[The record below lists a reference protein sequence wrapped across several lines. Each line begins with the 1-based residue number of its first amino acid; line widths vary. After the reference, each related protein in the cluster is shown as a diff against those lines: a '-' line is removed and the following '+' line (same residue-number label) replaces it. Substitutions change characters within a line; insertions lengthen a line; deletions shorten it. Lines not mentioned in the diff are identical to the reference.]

1 MGLTGPASKYT
12 GGNLHLSLRRR
23 INRGQSGLQRLAIEM
38 GALTGLQE
46 CSWTWTLAGTESW
59 CSIRQLKPQRCYRSH
74 SNSKFIHKHTLM
86 HMYTHMKAHTRMQI
100 HSKFV
105 RHPGMKKKDKNNLF
119 ALHTHVICVCRHLCL
134 FVCRCFSHSLSLY
147 IYPQTLRS
155 TCFCLLSAGTKGVQ
169 GCAQHT

>member
-1 MGLTGPASKYT
+1 
-12 GGNLHLSLRRR
+12 
-23 INRGQSGLQRLAIEM
+23 
-38 GALTGLQE
+38 
-46 CSWTWTLAGTESW
+46 
-59 CSIRQLKPQRCYRSH
+59 
-74 SNSKFIHKHTLM
+74 
-86 HMYTHMKAHTRMQI
+86 MKAHTRMQI

-155 TCFCLLSAGTKGVQ
+155 TCLCPASQVLGLKKAV
-169 GCAQHT
+169 CHYARLPPAY